1 MTEHLRLMTREQ
13 LHGHGLSGR
22 QIAASA
28 AGGAL
33 VRLRRGVYVHTGD
46 WRDARPERRIVA
58 RAHALAAVAST
69 RPVFAYETA
78 LALHRQPLY
87 RARDDRV
94 HIIAADGRPGAAH
107 GVVRHRGELGS
118 DVVEVD
124 GLLCT
129 SMPRS
134 VADMARTATFEQAV
148 TSADAALH
156 TLFAPRDGMYDLAG
170 AREFRAAV
178 LQIVRASA
186 HGLRRAERVLEFA
199 DGRAHLPGETISRI
213 RLVELGFR
221 RIRLQ
226 VAVPSPSG
234 GSFFVDIGLDDAD
247 AFGEFDGSIKYV
259 DGRMLDGRSR
269 ADVFDAE
276 KQREDWIR
284 GTTQRRYARW
294 GWPHVRTAAVLG
306 ERLAAFGILPPR

>member
-1 MTEHLRLMTREQ
+1 MTEHIRLMTREQ
-13 LHGHGLSGR
+13 LHERGLSGR

-28 AGGAL
+28 AGGTL
-33 VRLRRGVYVHTGD
+33 VRLRRGLYVHTGD
-46 WRDARPERRIVA
+46 WRTAHPEGRIVA
-58 RAHALAAVAST
+58 RAHALAAVSAT

-94 HIIAADGRPGAAH
+94 HVITEDGRPGAAH
-107 GVVRHRGELGS
+107 GVVRHRGDVGS

-129 SMPRS
+129 SLPRS

-148 TSADAALH
+148 ASADAALH
-156 TLFAPRDGMYDLAG
+156 TLFAPRDGSYDVAG
-170 AREFRAAV
+170 AAEFRAGL
-178 LQIVRASA
+178 LQIVRDSA
-186 HGLRRAERVLEFA
+186 HGIRRAERVVEFA

-213 RLVELGFR
+213 RLVELGFH

-234 GSFFVDIGLDDAD
+234 GSFFVDLALDDAD
-247 AFGEFDGSIKYV
+247 AFGEFDGSIKYT

-269 ADVFDAE
+269 AEVFDAE

-294 GWPHVRTAAVLG
+294 GWSHLTTAAVLG